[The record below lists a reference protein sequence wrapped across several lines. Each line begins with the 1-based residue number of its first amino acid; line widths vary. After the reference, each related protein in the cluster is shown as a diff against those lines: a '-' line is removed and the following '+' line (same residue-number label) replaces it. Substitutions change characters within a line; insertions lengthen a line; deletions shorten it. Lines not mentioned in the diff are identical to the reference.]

1 MSSGTLNPS
10 ILYLVGEILPMHV
23 KTQPA
28 EKDAGIVT
36 MLKNMISMK
45 DAFEELSNEE
55 IRDISE
61 RLTQVQAVLVG
72 ARVGGS
78 VLLFTHLM
86 TTGVLE
92 SVRRLFDSGELTAI
106 IRDIFRRL
114 AKDENLTVEVDISAD
129 QFKECEDGFA
139 DDGM

>member
-1 MSSGTLNPS
+1 LQ
-10 ILYLVGEILPMHV
+10 IHV

-28 EKDAGIVT
+28 DKDSTIVT
-36 MLKNMISMK
+36 KLQKLISK
-45 DAFEELSNEE
+45 EKLSELPEE
-55 IRDISE
+55 E
-61 RLTQVQAVLVG
+61 RNCVLEFLRQLQTDLVG
-72 ARVGGS
+72 ARVGES

-92 SVRRLFDSGELTAI
+92 SVRGLLNCGELTAI
-106 IRDIFRRL
+106 IRDIFRCL

>member
-1 MSSGTLNPS
+1 MFRNLGF
-10 ILYLVGEILPMHV
+10 VGEILTMHV

-36 MLKNMISMK
+36 MLKKVMSMK

-55 IRDISE
+55 IRDINE
-61 RLTQVQAVLVG
+61 LLRQLQADLVG

-92 SVRRLFDSGELTAI
+92 SVRGMFDSGQLTAI